1 MKTLADLKK
10 FLEENKNLPDE
21 TPLHI
26 EIFGY
31 VTTGSI
37 VDEIH
42 VDYRRDITV
51 ISFDSII

>member
-26 EIFGY
+26 EIVGY